1 MPKRWRN
8 GSAWSSVS
16 RSCTRSRSW
25 TRWKKRSGSLRGL
38 QPVFSPDPPSS
49 SGSVLENKYYRLSV
63 LACLKALVLGN
74 VPSDIARILGPGE
87 QVELFIQQK
96 IYHPKINIDSVV
108 LTSQRIILR
117 HPHELGLKKDFTDF
131 NYTDVA
137 NAILDKGMLRSTV
150 KITLRFGGDPL
161 NLNDLPN
168 SDAEKAYGIIRS
180 NISRFQ
186 TPFSTG
192 YAGMAP
198 VMPTAAMVQQQPPQ
212 MQGIVCNR
220 CGARSAAG
228 MRFCGSCGKP
238 F

>member
-1 MPKRWRN
+1 V
-8 GSAWSSVS
+8 A
-16 RSCTRSRSW
+16 C
-25 TRWKKRSGSLRGL
+25 WK
-38 QPVFSPDPPSS
+38 
-49 SGSVLENKYYRLSV
+49 VLV
-63 LACLKALVLGN
+63 LAN
-74 VPSDIARILGPGE
+74 VPSDIVRVLGPGE

-108 LTSQRIILR
+108 LTTQRIILR
-117 HPHELGLKKDFTDF
+117 HPHDLGLKKDFTDF

-137 NAILDKGMLRSTV
+137 NAILDKGILRSTV

-161 NLNDLPN
+161 NLSDLPN

-198 VMPTAAMVQQQPPQ
+198 VMPAAAMVQQQPPQ
-212 MQGIVCNR
+212 IQGIVCGK

-228 MRFCGSCGKP
+228 TRFCGSCGKP

>member
-1 MPKRWRN
+1 
-8 GSAWSSVS
+8 
-16 RSCTRSRSW
+16 
-25 TRWKKRSGSLRGL
+25 
-38 QPVFSPDPPSS
+38 
-49 SGSVLENKYYRLSV
+49 
-63 LACLKALVLGN
+63 LAN
-74 VPSDIARILGPGE
+74 VPSDIARVLGPGE

-108 LTSQRIILR
+108 LTTQRIILR
-117 HPHELGLKKDFTDF
+117 HPHDLGLKKDFTDF

-137 NAILDKGMLRSTV
+137 NAILDKGILRSTV

-161 NLNDLPN
+161 NLSDLPN

-198 VMPTAAMVQQQPPQ
+198 VMPAAAMVQQQPPQ
-212 MQGIVCNR
+212 TQGIVCGK

-228 MRFCGSCGKP
+228 TRFCGSCGKP